1 MESSD
6 VVEREASLDVA
17 PVESSGVSEVM
28 FVGCGSV
35 DLVES
40 DD

>member
-6 VVEREASLDVA
+6 VAEREASLDVV
-17 PVESSGVSEVM
+17 PVESSDVREVM
-28 FVGCGSV
+28 LFGCGSV

>member
-6 VVEREASLDVA
+6 VVEREASLDVV
-17 PVESSGVSEVM
+17 PVESSDVRELM
-28 FVGCGSV
+28 FFGWGSV